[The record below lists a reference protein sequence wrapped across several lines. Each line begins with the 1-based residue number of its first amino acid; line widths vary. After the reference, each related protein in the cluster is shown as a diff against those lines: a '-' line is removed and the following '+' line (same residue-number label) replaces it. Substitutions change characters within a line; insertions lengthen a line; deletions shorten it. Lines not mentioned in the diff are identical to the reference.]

1 MYFGKVIRYPMTD
14 FDSSGRRSCAT
25 EKNLGPGGRYFSSSC
40 RVFGRE
46 DYYFTVISLKLC
58 VWANDFSSKPLGCLV
73 TPNCVLESKLI
84 RHPQGVIL
92 HFKCLKCI
100 CYVLPYKLICVLKN
114 SGWKMTF
121 PFGIWDGPFLGDHPI
136 SGGEIKLILNP
147 TCRWQL
153 EKVRSHRSSV
163 VAPEQGSGA
172 FLKAPKHL
180 MKLFWG
186 ALKYTFEPDLF
197 FQAMVSW
204 WRT

>member
-1 MYFGKVIRYPMTD
+1 MTG
-14 FDSSGRRSCAT
+14 DSSGRRSCAT
-25 EKNLGPGGRYFSSSC
+25 EKNFGPGGKYFSSSC
-40 RVFGRE
+40 RSCFFLE
-46 DYYFTVISLKLC
+46 EKLPIWISFILG
-58 VWANDFSSKPLGCLV
+58 WANDFSTKPPGQ
-73 TPNCVLESKLI
+73 TQTCVLESKLF

-92 HFKCLKCI
+92 YFKCLKCI

-114 SGWKMTF
+114 CGWKMTF
-121 PFGIWDGPFLGDHPI
+121 PFGIWDGPFLGNMSI
-136 SGGEIKLILNP
+136 SGVETKLILNR

-153 EKVRSHRSSV
+153 EKVGSLRSSV

-186 ALKYTFEPDLF
+186 ALDYIFEPELF